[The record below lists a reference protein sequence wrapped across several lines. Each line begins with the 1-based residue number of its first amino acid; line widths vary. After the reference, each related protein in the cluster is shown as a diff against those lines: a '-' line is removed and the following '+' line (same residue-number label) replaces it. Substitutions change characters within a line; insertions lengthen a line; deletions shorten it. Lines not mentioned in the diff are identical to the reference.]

1 MSSRGRFEAAD
12 SHCVTVPLQRTATP
26 PPAFTSPLP
35 PASGFENNE
44 DDLGIV
50 HVLTLFS
57 ARFSIGFELGFNS
70 VLNKVFNRAFKRV
83 FNKVFT
89 RFFTREVFQQNFQK
103 KKKSQQGWAN

>member
-57 ARFSIGFELGFNS
+57 ARFSIGVSTGFS
-70 VLNKVFNRAFKRV
+70 TGFP
-83 FNKVFT
+83 T
-89 RFFTREVFQQNFQK
+89 RFSTGFSIGLSTGFPTGFPT
-103 KKKSQQGWAN
+103 G